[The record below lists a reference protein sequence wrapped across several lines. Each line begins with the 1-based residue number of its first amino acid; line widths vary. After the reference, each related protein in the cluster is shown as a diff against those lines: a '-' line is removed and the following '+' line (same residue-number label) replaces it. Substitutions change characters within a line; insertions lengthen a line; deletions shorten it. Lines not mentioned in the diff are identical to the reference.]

1 MSDAADTDLKPCDL
15 ATLATY
21 EHERVL
27 MESTTTGSVYLL
39 GRLRGQQAIVH
50 VQRTAI
56 ASDAAP
62 GLVKDGLEGVNVF
75 LENRPY
81 FSANALITRTP
92 DSPPDLALKVI
103 WPATDV
109 HIKKYTAQQRRV
121 LRETPAA
128 YASVVEP
135 YIASFPPDRLEWVY
149 AILEG
154 RKEAERVV
162 FRDTDPRTG
171 FVLTPDLKWDGVTL
185 TALYLTAL
193 VQTRGIR
200 SIRDL
205 TREHLPLLRRI
216 SATAYATA
224 AERYGVEAGQLRLFV
239 HYQPSYYHFHVHVVH
254 VQHEVLAGM
263 AVGQAHMLADV
274 IDWLE
279 LSPPSPAPSL
289 LAQMTFN
296 YALGTE
302 HGLYAGLAAVQEDAG
317 A

>member
-1 MSDAADTDLKPCDL
+1 
-15 ATLATY
+15 
-21 EHERVL
+21 
-27 MESTTTGSVYLL
+27 MESTTTGSLYLL
-39 GRLRGQQAIVH
+39 GTLHGEQAIVH

-62 GLVKDGLEGVNVF
+62 ALVKNGLENVNVF

-81 FSANALITRTP
+81 FSANALITRTA
-92 DSPPDLALKVI
+92 DSLPDLALKVI

-109 HIKKYTAQQRRV
+109 HVKKYTAQARRV

-128 YASVVEP
+128 YASVVAP
-135 YIASFPPDRLEWVY
+135 YIASFSPDRLEWVY

-154 RKEAERVV
+154 RKEADRVL
-162 FRDTDPRTG
+162 FRDEDPATG
-171 FVLTPDLKWDGVTL
+171 FVLTPDLKWDGETL
-185 TALYLTAL
+185 SALYLTAL
-193 VQTRGIR
+193 VQTREIR

-205 TREHLPLLRRI
+205 TREHIPLLCRI
-216 SATAYATA
+216 EEQAYATA
-224 AERYGVEAGQLRLFV
+224 AERYGVEKGQLRLFV
-239 HYQPSYYHFHVHVVH
+239 HYQPSYYHFHVHIVH
-254 VQHEVLAGM
+254 VHHEIMAGM

-274 IDWLE
+274 INWLE

-302 HGLYAGLAAVQEDAG
+302 HGLYAGLLAAQDG
-317 A
+317 K